1 MIKKRFE
8 IWETGFLKEIED
20 SKELSKAEKLE
31 LLNIEWIRIT
41 SIIDYY
47 NTQIQDLIWKDYY
60 NTERILT
67 NIEYEMN
74 VLQTLLE
81 LKEEIRN
88 N

>member
-1 MIKKRFE
+1 MINKRYE
-8 IWETGFLKEIED
+8 IWETGFLKKIEN
-20 SKELSKAEKLE
+20 SRELSKAEKIE
-31 LLNIEWIRIT
+31 LLDIEWIRIT

-47 NTQIQDLIWKDYY
+47 NIQIQDLIWKDYH
-60 NTERILT
+60 NTEKILT

-81 LKEEIRN
+81 LKKEIAN